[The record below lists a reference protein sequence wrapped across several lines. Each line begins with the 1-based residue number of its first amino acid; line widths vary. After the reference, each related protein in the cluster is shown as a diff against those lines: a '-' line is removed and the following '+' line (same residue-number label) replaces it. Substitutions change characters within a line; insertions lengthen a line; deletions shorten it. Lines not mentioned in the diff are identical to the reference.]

1 MARTPEQI
9 AADEAI
15 EAAIEQARI
24 AYGEDDP
31 NSGKI
36 ITAWYVVAKASYFSE
51 DEDLVAWSFF
61 KRTSMDIGDSQGI
74 LSVATIRE
82 DGIASM
88 VLFGED
94 DD

>member
-9 AADEAI
+9 EADTAL

-31 NSGKI
+31 DNGKI
-36 ITAWYVVAKASYFSE
+36 TTAWYVVAKASYFVDD
-51 DEDLVAWSFF
+51 DELVAWSFF
-61 KRTSMDIGDSQGI
+61 KRSSMDIGDSQGM

-82 DGIASM
+82 DGVASM

>member
-1 MARTPEQI
+1 MALTPEQI

-31 NSGKI
+31 DSGKVT
-36 ITAWYVVAKASYFSE
+36 TAWYVVAKASYFTD

-61 KRTSMDIGDSQGI
+61 KRNSMDIGDSQGI
-74 LSVATIRE
+74 LRVATIRE
-82 DGIASM
+82 DGIVNA

-94 DD
+94 E